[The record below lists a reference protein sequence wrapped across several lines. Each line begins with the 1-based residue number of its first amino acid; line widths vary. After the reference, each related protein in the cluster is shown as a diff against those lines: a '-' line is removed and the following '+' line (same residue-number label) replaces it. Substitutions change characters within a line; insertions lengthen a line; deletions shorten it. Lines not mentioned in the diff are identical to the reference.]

1 MMKNR
6 DVLSFGFDEYLM
18 NPTELTIESG
28 KNGRNEGCNKRLVK
42 FDEWKDETDAM
53 LRGDE
58 RTKDIWWERGAR
70 GCLQAYLYQN
80 LYKKFELIAHNFSTM
95 HEQFFFV

>member
-6 DVLSFGFDEYLM
+6 DVLSFGSDEYLM
-18 NPTELTIESG
+18 NPMELTSG
-28 KNGRNEGCNKRLVK
+28 SRKNGRNEGCNKRLVE

-58 RTKDIWWERGAR
+58 RAKEIWCERGA
-70 GCLQAYLYQN
+70 
-80 LYKKFELIAHNFSTM
+80 
-95 HEQFFFV
+95 